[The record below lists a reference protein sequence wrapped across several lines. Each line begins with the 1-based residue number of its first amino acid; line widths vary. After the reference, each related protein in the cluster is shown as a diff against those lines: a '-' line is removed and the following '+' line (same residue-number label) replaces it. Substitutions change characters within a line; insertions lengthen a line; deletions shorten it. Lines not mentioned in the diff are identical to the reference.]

1 MSVVSDVK
9 LLDFPSQHTSFTRA
23 FFNYVARYA
32 NADALIDPYTGEKLS
47 FLDLSL
53 KVDQSRLRL
62 SSIPKGSIV
71 ISVCGNSISLIV
83 VYLALLDLGMTIV
96 PVNPASKQ
104 YELEKYLT
112 ECRAQYV
119 LTEKDYAM
127 KVGAIL
133 VQSKFET
140 ISTIVLEELPT
151 EKEPTHMNLPT
162 EPGSEDTAFVFF
174 SSGTTGPPKPIRH
187 SHRSLVAHLR
197 QIRSVMDSNS
207 DTYPFPC
214 LRLGD
219 RTHGVLPYFH
229 AGGLLTVFCM
239 LVQGATVVVNGKWN
253 EEGFLRIL
261 QDHQVRQDV
270 ILSPTP
276 RLHMSE
282 DRSGEF
288 LPLPESQPYD
298 RGLVEAY
305 TT

>member
-1 MSVVSDVK
+1 M
-9 LLDFPSQHTSFTRA
+9 
-23 FFNYVARYA
+23 
-32 NADALIDPYTGEKLS
+32 I
-47 FLDLSL
+47 
-53 KVDQSRLRL
+53 
-62 SSIPKGSIV
+62 I
-71 ISVCGNSISLIV
+71 
-83 VYLALLDLGMTIV
+83 
-96 PVNPASKQ
+96 
-104 YELEKYLT
+104 
-112 ECRAQYV
+112 
-119 LTEKDYAM
+119 
-127 KVGAIL
+127 
-133 VQSKFET
+133 
-140 ISTIVLEELPT
+140 LEELAT
-151 EKEPTHMNLPT
+151 GKELTHMNLPT
-162 EPGSEDTAFVFF
+162 ELEPEDTAFVFF

-276 RLHMSE
+276 RLNMSE
-282 DRSGEF
+282 DRGGEF
-288 LPLPESQPYD
+288 LSLPGS
-298 RGLVEAY
+298 
-305 TT
+305 